1 MILKSVL
8 MDKRTHLIH
17 ADLTEHD
24 AFFVQ
29 HRDENSNYAE
39 QRFIFTSCDTGAP

>member
-1 MILKSVL
+1 
-8 MDKRTHLIH
+8 MDKRVDVIH

-24 AFFVQ
+24 GVFFVQ

-39 QRFIFTSCDTGAP
+39 QRFIFTSCDVGAP